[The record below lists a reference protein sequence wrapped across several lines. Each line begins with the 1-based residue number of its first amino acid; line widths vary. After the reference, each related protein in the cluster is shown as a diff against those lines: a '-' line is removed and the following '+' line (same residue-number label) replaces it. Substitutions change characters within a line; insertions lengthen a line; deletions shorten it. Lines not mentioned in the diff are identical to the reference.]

1 MSHADAFTSL
11 RPPSVKVTCFE
22 QAWELPLNNAYQW
35 LGALGWDFDTLTG
48 IFPGSLSDDD
58 ADSMWSIAVQRD
70 DADRRWL
77 NAARVALGRGAG
89 RDWWW
94 ALNLSKRCLQ
104 GWPYIN
110 GILLRQ
116 GVNAR
121 LLDFPD
127 WLDAAYTL
135 LWERADEEGKIKLDL
150 ELSMPPAGV
159 AIRRTPE
166 QTRKMLEAFAA
177 D

>member
-1 MSHADAFTSL
+1 MSHADVFRSL
-11 RPPSVKVTCFE
+11 RPASVTVTCFE
-22 QAWELPLNNAYQW
+22 QPWELSLNNAYQW
-35 LGALGWDFDTLTG
+35 VGALGWDLDTLTG
-48 IFPGSLSDDD
+48 IFPGSIADDD
-58 ADSMWSIAVQRD
+58 LDSMWAASVQYH

-77 NAARVALGRGAG
+77 NAARVALGRGSG

-116 GVNAR
+116 GVNAQQ
-121 LLDFPD
+121 LGFPD
-127 WLDAAYTL
+127 WLDAAYSL
-135 LWERADEEGKIKLDL
+135 LWERADEEGKMKLDL
-150 ELSMPPAGV
+150 ELSMLPVGV
-159 AIRRTPE
+159 AIRRSPQ